1 MIKWQEFINI
11 IGKTEISAE
20 FLNLLSSMQEKP
32 EISENPTEW
41 NDPERTKYYKFFN
54 TGILIG
60 CSEVIRYIRF
70 YLEKVNNYSIYQG
83 KILDGIGPEYNKQML
98 INLLGEPSIID
109 DDKPNY
115 FLGYIKRWILYDMGS
130 YSILFEFNHNGFI
143 CAVTLGLF

>member
-32 EISENPTEW
+32 EISENFTEW

-70 YLEKVNNYSIYQG
+70 YFEKNRQ
-83 KILDGIGPEYNKQML
+83 L
-98 INLLGEPSIID
+98 
-109 DDKPNY
+109 
-115 FLGYIKRWILYDMGS
+115 FYIPRG
-130 YSILFEFNHNGFI
+130 N
-143 CAVTLGLF
+143 T